1 MSEPP
6 RGVASTP
13 VPHPVQGKMY
23 HRATDVQTVQT
34 ERAHQTGRSSGLRRG
49 GAHEPVKRNVSIL
62 VSPTAI
68 SSASEV
74 LGSFNDAFSCSEYVA
89 SNDRVISEQGIGKGV
104 SGSAVS

>member
-6 RGVASTP
+6 RGVVSTP

-23 HRATDVQTVQT
+23 HRAKDVRT
-34 ERAHQTGRSSGLRRG
+34 ERAQHTDRGSSLRHG

-62 VSPTAI
+62 VSRTVI

-74 LGSFNDAFSCSEYVA
+74 FFSGSFNDAFSSSKYVA
-89 SNDRVISEQGIGKGV
+89 SNDRVIY
-104 SGSAVS
+104 A